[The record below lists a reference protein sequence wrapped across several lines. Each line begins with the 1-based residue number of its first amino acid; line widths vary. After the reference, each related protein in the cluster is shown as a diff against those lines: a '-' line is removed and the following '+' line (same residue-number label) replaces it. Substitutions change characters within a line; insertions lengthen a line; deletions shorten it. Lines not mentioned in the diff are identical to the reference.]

1 MAIRIGD
8 FYITRN
14 NPRELLKTI
23 ANKQNQIDKVVEI
36 LENRQ
41 NNLFTKEVR
50 KTLDDDV
57 ERALNILKGVTINVR

>member
-1 MAIRIGD
+1 MATRIGN

-14 NPRELLKTI
+14 NPRELLRII
-23 ANKQNQIDKVVEI
+23 ANKQNQINKAVEI

-57 ERALNILKGVTINVR
+57 ERALNILKGGSDE

>member
-1 MAIRIGD
+1 MAIRIGN

-14 NPRELLKTI
+14 NPRELLKII
-23 ANKQNQIDKVVEI
+23 ANKQNQIDKAVEI